1 MIDLVTILRFFTF
14 KILFVNRQ
22 LVNSKLPE
30 NFKIQD
36 TIATFHVIPSL
47 NISSRLEQTVSS
59 WMKKKERK
67 RRRGILSRMKT
78 RRSKKHVVRNI
89 DTFTESGDLADQC
102 RVLHSRS
109 HILYEAIPRFI
120 ASGIGGA
127 HSKIYELVSIS
138 DKWIASQ
145 FFWTMDGWRDT
156 FQLRGM
162 IINFEQGGNIGCD
175 DILIIFKKTRTTL
188 IRSVN
193 YFQLLL

>member
-145 FFWTMDGWRDT
+145 SFWTMDGWRDT

-162 IINFEQGGNIGCD
+162 IINFEQGGNIGCN